1 LKPDFGHLID
11 LRKEQ
16 EGTQK
21 NLRWFETI
29 LQETANMS
37 QEKSSVLGVLV
48 EVTSQVFVAKLKPD
62 LDGVSTDKMIGM
74 DKVRIGQVGSYL
86 MVRQADTKILC
97 TVESM
102 RTEASTRTNDINQL
116 KLVPLGEFDV
126 DGNFVRGINHY
137 PTVGA
142 EVHAV
147 TNWNLERIFSDFS
160 DVYYKVGKLSAFE
173 AIDVYLD
180 ASAFFGRH
188 AAILGQTGSG
198 KSWTVTS
205 LIQSALRYMPNAHII
220 VMDMHGEYGDKKT
233 DSYVTSPFPASKV
246 RCMDALEL
254 EMPYWLLAYSD
265 LAEIF
270 INPEDTYASVQ
281 HAFLRSSL
289 SELRVESNRDSDIG
303 TITVDSPVYFSLEE
317 LRDRF
322 DDANQETLDFGRKKG
337 PLFGQFD
344 QLLVRMHSMMN
355 DRRYD
360 FMLKPKIRTSTES
373 LVDLMKDFVGL
384 GEPKANV
391 TVLNL
396 SAVPFDV
403 APTVTALIGRLA
415 FEFNFWNPKCL
426 EFPIWL
432 VCEEA
437 QMYIPR
443 DPHSRFK
450 EARRTM
456 EHISK
461 AGRKYGVGLC
471 VVSQRPH
478 EVSETVLAQCG
489 SFLCLRI
496 SNPDDQDYLRAMVP
510 DAARGTFSS
519 LTSLARGEVVA
530 MGAAVPMPV
539 RFQMNLPNPP
549 PNSSDVDFAGKWSKG
564 GEEIDVKQLVSN
576 WHRQI
581 R

>member
-1 LKPDFGHLID
+1 MQN
-11 LRKEQ
+11 EQ
-16 EGTQK
+16 T
-21 NLRWFETI
+21 N
-29 LQETANMS
+29 
-37 QEKSSVLGVLV
+37 VLGHLV
-48 EVTSQVFVAKLKPD
+48 EVTGDYFVARLLTD
-62 LDGVSTDKMIGM
+62 LEGMSSDKMIGM

-86 MVRQADTKILC
+86 MVKQSDTKILC
-97 TVESM
+97 MVESM
-102 RTEASTRTNDINQL
+102 WTETDSKDREVYKI
-116 KLVPLGEFDV
+116 KLSPLGEFGSN
-126 DGNFVRGINHY
+126 GNFDRGIHHF
-137 PTVGA
+137 PTAGA
-142 EVHAV
+142 ELHVV
-147 TNWNLERIFSDFS
+147 SNWNLERIFSDFS
-160 DVYYKVGKLSAFE
+160 EVYYKVGKLSSFE
-173 AIDVYLD
+173 SIDVYLD
-180 ASAFFGRH
+180 PSNFFGRH

-220 VMDMHGEYGDKKT
+220 IMDLHGEYGTKRT
-233 DSYVTSPFPASKV
+233 DSMASSPFPSSKV
-246 RCMDALEL
+246 RCLDAMEL
-254 EMPYWLLAYSD
+254 EMPYWLLTYSD

-270 INPEDTYASVQ
+270 ISPEDINSTVQ
-281 HAFLRSSL
+281 LAFLRGAL
-289 SELRVESNRDSDIG
+289 GELRIEGNKNSG
-303 TITVDSPVYFSLEE
+303 LGHITVDSPVFFSLEE
-317 LRDRF
+317 LREKF
-322 DDANQETLDFGRKKG
+322 ILANQETEDFGRVKG
-337 PLFGQFD
+337 PLFGKFD
-344 QLLVRMHSMMN
+344 QLLVRLDSMMN
-355 DRRYD
+355 DSRYD
-360 FMLKPKIRTSTES
+360 FMLHPVIRTSTAT

-437 QMYIPR
+437 QQYIPR
-443 DPHSRFK
+443 GEDTRFSAAK
-450 EARRTM
+450 RAM

-489 SFLCLRI
+489 TFLCLRI
-496 SNPDDQDYLRAMVP
+496 ANPDDQEYLRDMVP
-510 DAARGTFSS
+510 DSARGTFSAI
-519 LTSLARGEVVA
+519 TSLSRGEVVA
-530 MGAAVPMPV
+530 VGSAVPMPV

-549 PNSSDVDFAGKWSKG
+549 PNSQDVDFAEKWSKG
-564 GEEIDVKQLVSN
+564 GEEIDVEQLVNN

>member
-1 LKPDFGHLID
+1 M
-11 LRKEQ
+11 
-16 EGTQK
+16 
-21 NLRWFETI
+21 N
-29 LQETANMS
+29 
-37 QEKSSVLGVLV
+37 QEKSSILGHLV
-48 EVTSQVFVAKLKPD
+48 EVTANYFVARLKPD
-62 LDGVSTDKMIGM
+62 LDGTPSDKMIGM
-74 DKVRIGQVGSYL
+74 DKVRIGQVGSYVL
-86 MVRQADTKILC
+86 VKQNDTKILC
-97 TVESM
+97 SVESM
-102 RTEASTRTNDINQL
+102 WTESTSRTHDVNRL
-116 KLVPLGEFDV
+116 RLVPLGGFDTS
-126 DGNFVRGINHY
+126 GNFARGLNHY

-142 EVHAV
+142 ELHVV
-147 TNWNLERIFSDFS
+147 SNWNLERIFSDFS

-173 AIDVYLD
+173 AIDVFLD

-188 AAILGQTGSG
+188 AAILGQTGTG

-220 VMDMHGEYGDKKT
+220 IMDMHGEYGDKKT
-233 DSYVTSPFPASKV
+233 DAGAKSPFPASKV
-246 RCMDALEL
+246 RCMDALDL
-254 EMPYWLLAYSD
+254 EMPYWLMTYSD
-265 LAEIF
+265 LAGIF
-270 INPEDTYASVQ
+270 ISEDDPHAAVQ
-281 HAFLRSSL
+281 HAFLRNAL
-289 SELRVESNRDSDIG
+289 SELRIESNRGADLG
-303 TITVDSPVYFSLEE
+303 HITVDSPVYFSLEE
-317 LRDRF
+317 LREKF
-322 DDANQETLDFGRKKG
+322 EDANEETLDFGRKKG
-337 PLFGQFD
+337 ALFGQFD
-344 QLLVRMHSMMN
+344 QLLVRMHSLMS

-360 FMLKPKIRTSTES
+360 FMLNPKLRTSTDT
-373 LVDLMKDFVGL
+373 LVGLMEDFVGL
-384 GEPKANV
+384 GNPKANV

-396 SAVPFDV
+396 SAVPYDV
-403 APTVTALIGRLA
+403 APMVTALIGRLA

-443 DPHSRFK
+443 DNASRFK

-471 VVSQRPH
+471 VVSQRPA

-496 SNPDDQDYLRAMVP
+496 SNPDDQEYLRSMVP
-510 DAARGTFSS
+510 DAARGTFSA

-539 RFQMNLPNPP
+539 RFQMALPNPP
-549 PNSSDVDFAGKWSKG
+549 PNASDVDYAGKWSKG

>member
-1 LKPDFGHLID
+1 M
-11 LRKEQ
+11 
-16 EGTQK
+16 K
-21 NLRWFETI
+21 NEST
-29 LQETANMS
+29 
-37 QEKSSVLGVLV
+37 SSVLGHLV
-48 EVTSQVFVAKLKPD
+48 EITHEYFVALLKPD
-62 LDGVSTDKMIGM
+62 LENISTDKMIGM

-86 MVRQADTKILC
+86 LVKQAGSKLLC
-97 TVESM
+97 MVESM
-102 RTEASTRTNDINQL
+102 WSEISSEGLDVQ
-116 KLVPLGEFDV
+116 KLRITPLGEFDTSG
-126 DGNFVRGINHY
+126 DFTRGVNHF
-137 PTVGA
+137 PTAGA
-142 EVHAV
+142 ELHLVS
-147 TNWNLERIFSDFS
+147 NWNLERIFSDYS

-180 ASAFFGRH
+180 ASNFFGRH
-188 AAILGQTGSG
+188 SAVLGQTGSG

-205 LIQSALRYMPNAHII
+205 LIQSALHYMPNAHMII
-220 VMDMHGEYGDKKT
+220 MDLHGEYGDNKT
-233 DSYVTSPFPASKV
+233 DPSKTSPFPNSKV
-246 RCMDALEL
+246 RCLDALDL
-254 EMPYWLLAYSD
+254 EMPYWLLTYAN

-270 INPEDTYASVQ
+270 ISQDDINATVQ
-281 HAFLRSSL
+281 LAFLRGAL
-289 SELRVESNRDSDIG
+289 SELRIESNKDSG
-303 TITVDSPVYFSLEE
+303 LGHITVDSPVHFSLDVLREKFE
-317 LRDRF
+317 L
-322 DDANQETLDFGRKKG
+322 ANQETSDFGRVKG
-337 PLFGQFD
+337 PLYGKFD
-344 QLLVRMHSMMN
+344 QLLVRMDSLLN

-360 FMLKPKIRTSTES
+360 FMLKPKIRTSTAS
-373 LVDLMKDFVGL
+373 LVDLMRDFVGL
-384 GEPKANV
+384 GDPKANV

-437 QMYIPR
+437 QEYIPR
-443 DPHSRFK
+443 DANTRYK

-456 EHISK
+456 ELIAK

-471 VVSQRPH
+471 IVSQRPH

-489 SFLCLRI
+489 TFLCLRI

-510 DAARGTFSS
+510 DAARGTFSAI
-519 LTSLARGEVVA
+519 TSLARGEVVA
-530 MGAAVPMPV
+530 MGSAVPMPV

-549 PNSSDVDFAGKWSKG
+549 PNSQDVDFAGKWARG
-564 GEEIDVKQLVSN
+564 GEEIDVERLVSN

>member
-1 LKPDFGHLID
+1 MKH
-11 LRKEQ
+11 E
-16 EGTQK
+16 
-21 NLRWFETI
+21 
-29 LQETANMS
+29 S
-37 QEKSSVLGVLV
+37 SSVLGHLV
-48 EVTSQVFVAKLKPD
+48 EITGDYFVARLTSD
-62 LDGVSTDKMIGM
+62 LEELSSDKMIGM

-86 MVRQADTKILC
+86 MIKQSGTKILSM
-97 TVESM
+97 VESM
-102 RTEASTRTNDINQL
+102 WTEDSKDGHQEHKIRL
-116 KLVPLGEFDV
+116 SPLGEFDSN
-126 DGNFVRGINHY
+126 GNFDRGIHHF

-142 EVHAV
+142 ELHVV
-147 TNWNLERIFSDFS
+147 SSWNLERIFSDFS
-160 DVYYKVGKLSAFE
+160 EVYYKVGKLSSFE
-173 AIDVYLD
+173 SIDVYLD
-180 ASAFFGRH
+180 ASNFFGRH

-220 VMDMHGEYGDKKT
+220 IMDLHGEYGYKKT
-233 DSYVTSPFPASKV
+233 DASVSSPFPNSKV

-254 EMPYWLLAYSD
+254 EMPYWLLTYSD
-265 LAEIF
+265 LAELF
-270 INPEDTYASVQ
+270 VNPDDMNASLQ
-281 HAFLRSSL
+281 LAFLRNAL
-289 SELRVESNRDSDIG
+289 GELRLDANKNAG
-303 TITVDSPVYFSLEE
+303 LGHITVDSPVYFSLEE
-317 LRDRF
+317 LLEKF
-322 DDANQETLDFGRKKG
+322 IQANQETDDFGRTKSPTYGK
-337 PLFGQFD
+337 FD
-344 QLLVRMHSMMN
+344 QLLVRMQSMMN
-355 DRRYD
+355 DSRYD
-360 FMLKPKIRTSTES
+360 FMLSPKIRTSTAT
-373 LVDLMKDFVGL
+373 LVDLMRDFVGL
-384 GEPKANV
+384 GDPKANV

-396 SAVPFDV
+396 SAVPYDV

-437 QMYIPR
+437 QQYIPR
-443 DPHSRFK
+443 GADSRYK
-450 EARRTM
+450 EARRTF

-489 SFLCLRI
+489 TFLCLRI
-496 SNPDDQDYLRAMVP
+496 ANPDDQEYLRDMVP
-510 DAARGTFSS
+510 DSARGTFSAI
-519 LTSLARGEVVA
+519 TSLSRGELVA

-549 PNSSDVDFAGKWSKG
+549 PNSRDVDFAEKWSKG
-564 GEEIDVKQLVSN
+564 GEEIDVEQLVSN

>member
-1 LKPDFGHLID
+1 MQN
-11 LRKEQ
+11 EQ
-16 EGTQK
+16 S
-21 NLRWFETI
+21 N
-29 LQETANMS
+29 
-37 QEKSSVLGVLV
+37 VLGHLV
-48 EVTSQVFVAKLKPD
+48 EVTGDYFVAKLLTD
-62 LDGVSTDKMIGM
+62 LEGLSSDKMIGM

-86 MVRQADTKILC
+86 MVRQSGTKILC
-97 TVESM
+97 MVESM
-102 RTEASTRTNDINQL
+102 WTETGSKDQEIYKI
-116 KLVPLGEFDV
+116 KLSPLGEFGSS
-126 DGNFVRGINHY
+126 GNFDRGIHHF
-137 PTVGA
+137 PTAGA
-142 EVHAV
+142 ELHVV
-147 TNWNLERIFSDFS
+147 SNWNLERIFSDFS
-160 DVYYKVGKLSAFE
+160 EVYYKVGKLSSFE

-180 ASAFFGRH
+180 PSNFFGRH

-220 VMDMHGEYGDKKT
+220 IMDLHGEYGIKKT
-233 DSYVTSPFPASKV
+233 DSMSSSPFPSSKV

-254 EMPYWLLAYSD
+254 EMPYWLLTYSD
-265 LAEIF
+265 LSEILISQDD
-270 INPEDTYASVQ
+270 INATVQ
-281 HAFLRSSL
+281 LAFLREVL
-289 SELRVESNRDSDIG
+289 GELRIEANKNSG
-303 TITVDSPVYFSLEE
+303 LGHITVDSPVYFSLEE
-317 LRDRF
+317 LQEKF
-322 DDANQETLDFGRKKG
+322 VLANQETLDFGRVNG
-337 PLFGQFD
+337 PLFGKFD
-344 QLLVRMHSMMN
+344 QLLVRMDSMMN
-355 DRRYD
+355 DSRYD
-360 FMLKPKIRTSTES
+360 FMLHPKIRTSTAT

-437 QMYIPR
+437 QQYIPR
-443 DPHSRFK
+443 DGHTRFSAAK
-450 EARRTM
+450 RAM

-489 SFLCLRI
+489 TFLCLRI
-496 SNPDDQDYLRAMVP
+496 SNPDDQEYLRDMVP
-510 DAARGTFSS
+510 DSARGTFSAI
-519 LTSLARGEVVA
+519 TSLSRGEVVA
-530 MGAAVPMPV
+530 MGSAVPMPV
-539 RFQMNLPNPP
+539 RFQMNLPSPP
-549 PNSSDVDFAGKWSKG
+549 PNSQDVDFAEKWSKG
-564 GEEIDVKQLVSN
+564 GEEIDVEQLVNN